1 MKRVASLLSPFIK
14 ELGIVDGV
22 KLSEIKRD
30 WYVLFQKPL
39 SFHMYPSVLSK
50 GELLLNVDSP
60 VWLQELN
67 FFRGE
72 ILKKLSSYNVKTLRF
87 RLGRVSADIK
97 PEDRS
102 GATTREK
109 PKGKT
114 LTAEEQSYIQQT
126 VLRINDDALRVAVK
140 NVIEKAVTCGRT
152 KLN

>member
-14 ELGIVDGV
+14 ELGIADGV

-39 SFHMYPSVLSK
+39 SLHMYPSVLSK
-50 GELLLNVDSP
+50 GELLLNADSP

-67 FFRGE
+67 FFRVE
-72 ILKKLSSYNVKTLRF
+72 ILKKLGPYDVKTVRF

-102 GATTREK
+102 GATAREK
-109 PKGKT
+109 PKEKT
-114 LTAEEQSYIQQT
+114 LTAEEQAFIQQT
-126 VLRINDDALRVAVK
+126 VLKINDNALRVAVK
-140 NVIEKAVTCGRT
+140 TAIEKAVTCRRT